1 MRKLL
6 VPVILIIFLLTGNT
20 SFAQSTFFTSNEY
33 GISFGGSQY
42 FGDLN
47 ENYGFHTVN
56 MAYGIYGRRRMSSYI
71 ALKLSANYT
80 QVGYDDKFNTIPYKV
95 SRNLNFKSK
104 VIEASFQAEFNFF
117 RFITGDKNFRFTP
130 YLTGGIGAF
139 YYNPYTTYNGY
150 TYDLRPLGT
159 EGQNTGLYDARKY
172 SKIGVC
178 FPIGAGIKY
187 WIAPGVNFTFEIADR
202 LTMTDYLDDV
212 SQTYVGADKFPR
224 STALNPA
231 KSLQDRSLEIPGNTD
246 LGRAGKQRGNASS
259 SDQYL
264 MVLVS
269 LSFNFTTYLC
279 PTAQKRDYISTY

>member
-6 VPVILIIFLLTGNT
+6 VPVILITFLLAGKS
-20 SFAQSTFFTSNEY
+20 SFAQSYFTANEY

-47 ENYGFHTVN
+47 ENYGFHTIN
-56 MAYGIYGRRRMSSYI
+56 MAYGLYGRRRMNSYI

-80 QVGYDDKFNTIPYKV
+80 QVGYDDKYNTIPYKV

-104 VIEASFQAEFNFF
+104 VIEATFQAEFNFF
-117 RFITGDKNFRFTP
+117 RFVTGDKSFRFTP

-159 EGQNTGLYDARKY
+159 EGQNTGLYDSRKY
-172 SKIGVC
+172 NSIGVC

-202 LTMTDYLDDV
+202 LTATDYLDDV
-212 SQTYVGADKFPR
+212 SQTYVGVDKFPR

-231 KSLQDRSLEIPGNTD
+231 KSLQDRSIEIAGNPE
-246 LGRAGKQRGNASS
+246 LGRTGKQRGNSS
-259 SDQYL
+259 SRDQYL
-264 MVLVS
+264 MAVIS
-269 LSFNFTTYLC
+269 LSFNFTTYKC
-279 PTAQKRDYISTY
+279 PAFMGRDLIKTY

>member
-6 VPVILIIFLLTGNT
+6 VPVILITFLLAGKS
-20 SFAQSTFFTSNEY
+20 SFAQSYFTANEY

-47 ENYGFHTVN
+47 ENYGFHTIN
-56 MAYGIYGRRRMSSYI
+56 MAYGLYGRRRMNSYI

-80 QVGYDDKFNTIPYKV
+80 QVGYDDKYNTIPYKV

-104 VIEASFQAEFNFF
+104 VIEATFQAEFNFF
-117 RFITGDKNFRFTP
+117 RFVTGDKSFRFTP

-159 EGQNTGLYDARKY
+159 EGQNTGLYDNRKY
-172 SKIGVC
+172 TSVGVC

-187 WIAPGVNFTFEIADR
+187 WIAPGVNFSFEIADR
-202 LTMTDYLDDV
+202 LTATDYLDDV
-212 SQTYVGADKFPR
+212 SQTYVGVDKFPR

-231 KSLQDRSLEIPGNTD
+231 KSLQDRSIEIAGNPE
-246 LGRAGKQRGNASS
+246 LGRTGKQRGNSS
-259 SDQYL
+259 SRDQYL
-264 MVLVS
+264 MAVIS
-269 LSFNFTTYLC
+269 LSFNFTTYKC
-279 PTAQKRDYISTY
+279 PAFMGRDLIKTY